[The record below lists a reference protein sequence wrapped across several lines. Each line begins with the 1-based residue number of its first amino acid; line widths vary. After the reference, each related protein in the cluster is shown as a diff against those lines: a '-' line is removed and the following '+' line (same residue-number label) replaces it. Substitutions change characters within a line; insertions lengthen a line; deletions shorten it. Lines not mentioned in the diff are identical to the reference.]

1 MRARHGQTPHLPRP
15 GSPRETPV
23 AVITGA
29 GRGLGQAIARRLHRD
44 GYQLVLGDVDG
55 PRVRA
60 AAAELGHQHTAVEAD
75 VTDLGASDDMAT
87 AAMERH
93 GRLDVWVNN
102 AGVMPLGR
110 LHSQAPDVLAY
121 TCEVNLGGVVRG
133 SLAALEHMRPQGSG
147 HIVNIASITAVK
159 PLAGFAVYGATK
171 AAVVSFS
178 QSLRRELRHD
188 SIHVTAVLPYMIT
201 TAMTPGIEPRL
212 LCPLEP
218 AHVAEAVAR
227 AITKPRACIYV
238 PRTSRFLSWAA
249 GLPQRVQDITD
260 NALRMDD
267 VASGAGTR
275 ARTDY
280 DAELSARTTTACIS
294 GGRPAPTEAGQ

>member
-1 MRARHGQTPHLPRP
+1 M
-15 GSPRETPV
+15 
-23 AVITGA
+23 ITGA

-44 GYQLVLGDVDG
+44 GYQLVLGDIDG
-55 PRVRA
+55 RRA
-60 AAAELGHQHTAVEAD
+60 RATATELGARHTALEAD
-75 VTDLGASDDMAT
+75 ITHGSAADELAA

-110 LHSQAPDVLAY
+110 LHDQAPDVLTYA
-121 TCEVNLGGVVRG
+121 CEVNLGGVVRG
-133 SLAALEHMRPQGSG
+133 SLAATEHMRSQGRG

-201 TAMTPGIEPRL
+201 TPMTPGIEPRL
-212 LCPLEP
+212 LRPLGTS
-218 AHVAEAVAR
+218 HVSDAVAR
-227 AITKPRACIYV
+227 AISKRRATIYV
-238 PRTSRFLSWAA
+238 PRTARFLTWTAL
-249 GLPQRVQDITD
+249 LPQRIQDVTD
-260 NALRMDD
+260 DLLRMDG
-267 VASGAGTR
+267 VASAAGTPAR
-275 ARTDY
+275 AHY
-280 DAELSARTTTACIS
+280 DDELNAHAARRTTT
-294 GGRPAPTEAGQ
+294 